1 MLGGQRLK
9 EQMEKKERES
19 KGSSGVCISAAI
31 IERMKPFS
39 QKYGNREV
47 VRQQRGQR
55 KRGPLAFSRVTGVE
69 P

>member
-9 EQMEKKERES
+9 EQMKKKKAS
-19 KGSSGVCISAAI
+19 KGPSGVCISAAVI
-31 IERMKPFS
+31 CMKPFS
-39 QKYGNREV
+39 QKYGNREA
-47 VRQQRGQR
+47 VRQQRGGR